1 MRLVKCTDCT
11 PRAASPHRPQA
22 PRDAVTSA
30 LCPENRS
37 IRGFCRRLSAEAA
50 RSLAHRRLGLRRRQP
65 ALRAPAQ
72 MAEPPAPAPPAIQT
86 PATLP
91 AVTPP
96 PTEPLPPAL
105 CARRARAVTPLP
117 PWPSP
122 RAARQRAIC
131 ATTCSHRS
139 FFTECFS
146 PGSELPRSEVGR
158 PLHHIKARPRAQW
171 PRPDGRVYSHFRWT
185 CSVPPALQGAQQMP
199 PRCRPVLRRCCRT
212 KALRR
217 T

>member
-1 MRLVKCTDCT
+1 MEASERWLEPPVSLRKRLRVHERVVPLVDKSK
-11 PRAASPHRPQA
+11 PRAPAVVARRAQA
-22 PRDAVTSA
+22 PRDAGTSA

-131 ATTCSHRS
+131 ATTCSHRLLI
-139 FFTECFS
+139 
-146 PGSELPRSEVGR
+146 SEM
-158 PLHHIKARPRAQW
+158 
-171 PRPDGRVYSHFRWT
+171 
-185 CSVPPALQGAQQMP
+185 LQSMM
-199 PRCRPVLRRCCRT
+199 
-212 KALRR
+212 
-217 T
+217 